1 MNNQSDS
8 LVQSLDRGLQ
18 LLLVFEDRGPD
29 LSLGQLSQ
37 ALDLPKSTVHR
48 LIATLCARGFM
59 EQVKSTGNYRLG
71 LRLHGLGARTVVA
84 RTLTSEAEPFLRSL
98 LEKHGET
105 VSISVLDEDETVI
118 IDKMES
124 ELAMRVTSQIGKR
137 NPVHCSGSGKV
148 LLAFAHPDTREKIIS
163 RITLT
168 RHTDKTITCRE
179 ALRGHLE
186 EIRKRGYAVD
196 DEEIQEDQICLS
208 APVWNH
214 EASACAA
221 ITISGPAGR
230 IRAKGLEAIAASIVD
245 AAWELSGK
253 LGAPISGRE
262 KKEG

>member
-1 MNNQSDS
+1 
-8 LVQSLDRGLQ
+8 
-18 LLLVFEDRGPD
+18 
-29 LSLGQLSQ
+29 
-37 ALDLPKSTVHR
+37 
-48 LIATLCARGFM
+48 M

-168 RHTDKTITCRE
+168 GHTDTCRQDHE
-179 ALRGHLE
+179 ALRWHLE

-208 APVWNH
+208 A
-214 EASACAA
+214 S
-221 ITISGPAGR
+221 
-230 IRAKGLEAIAASIVD
+230 IAD
-245 AAWELSGK
+245 AARELSGK